1 MDFSPSGWCV
11 MRVTRL
17 ERKPI
22 FLSLK
27 MLHEVSKLVYFIYYF
42 IYLPNTW
49 IHSAQGL
56 QDEWV
61 NISWDGFD
69 FSRASYQGLIDWILE
84 NICNKN
90 VVRYSFNR
98 HLHFISNPKNKKIL
112 VLTWFLWISSI
123 CVVIKHGCSLCHLSY
138 YPILLPAYHN
148 SWWLLNV

>member
-27 MLHEVSKLVYFIYYF
+27 KLHEVSKLVYFIYYF

-69 FSRASYQGLIDWILE
+69 FSSASYQGLIDWIFE

-90 VVRYSFNR
+90 VVSYSFSW

-112 VLTWFLWISSI
+112 VLTIGFCSYTESVWLSSMAAL
-123 CVVIKHGCSLCHLSY
+123 VPPL
-138 YPILLPAYHN
+138 LLPNFA
-148 SWWLLNV
+148 SCLS